1 MTDNRT
7 DRSAKVGATV
17 PPKQAEDIHGRW
29 PWVEYTVWTERLLA
43 RLEPSEPTTKLA
55 NKGCTVWNMALANM
69 HSLPQETTDR
79 KAGCGKS
86 ARPVWREGWS
96 SNLHPYPYFIDRQ
109 PTCPRFLFVFQ
120 RRGSVA
126 SDVSGRVL
134 RAAEKQKE
142 TSRGRLVYKIGVGM
156 EV

>member
-1 MTDNRT
+1 MKVEPRKPMTDNRT

-29 PWVEYTVWTERLLA
+29 PWVEYTVWTERMLA

-96 SNLHPYPYFIDRQ
+96 SNLHPYPYFIDQTAHDVSFCFSAARR
-109 PTCPRFLFVFQ
+109 TCPDTSEATDP
-120 RRGSVA
+120 RR
-126 SDVSGRVL
+126 
-134 RAAEKQKE
+134 
-142 TSRGRLVYKIGVGM
+142 
-156 EV
+156 